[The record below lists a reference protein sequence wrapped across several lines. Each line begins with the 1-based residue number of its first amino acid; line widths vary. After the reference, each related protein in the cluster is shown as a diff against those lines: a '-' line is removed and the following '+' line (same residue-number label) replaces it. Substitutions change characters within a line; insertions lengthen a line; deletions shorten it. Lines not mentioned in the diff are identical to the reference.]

1 MSALKLNAV
10 DLHKSI
16 DTKAGVITILDGL
29 NLKVEA
35 NQSVAIV
42 GQSGCG
48 KSTLLSLLA
57 GLDLPQCGQ
66 IQINGQEITGL
77 TEDQRAQF
85 RANKTGFVFQSF

>member
-1 MSALKLNAV
+1 MRALKLNAV

-29 NLKVEA
+29 NLEVEA

-57 GLDLPQCGQ
+57 G
-66 IQINGQEITGL
+66 
-77 TEDQRAQF
+77 F
-85 RANKTGFVFQSF
+85 RFTTTWTDTN